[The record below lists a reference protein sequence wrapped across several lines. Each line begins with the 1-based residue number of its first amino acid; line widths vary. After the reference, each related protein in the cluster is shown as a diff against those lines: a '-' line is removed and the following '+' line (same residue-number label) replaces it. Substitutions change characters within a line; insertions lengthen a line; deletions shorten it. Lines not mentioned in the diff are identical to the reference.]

1 VTEPIP
7 APKDDDVGEIGEPEP
22 DEPELPP
29 TEDNE

>member
-1 VTEPIP
+1 MTE
-7 APKDDDVGEIGEPEP
+7 PKDDDVGEIGEPEP